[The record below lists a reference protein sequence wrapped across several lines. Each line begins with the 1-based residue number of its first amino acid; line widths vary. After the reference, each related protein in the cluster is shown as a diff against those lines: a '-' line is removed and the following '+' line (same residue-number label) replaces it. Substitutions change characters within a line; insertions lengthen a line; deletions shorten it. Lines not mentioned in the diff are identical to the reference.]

1 MTSKTQELAKAEPD
15 SVPKE
20 RALTT
25 KQRAFVDE
33 YLINGYNGTQA
44 ALTAG
49 YSPNGADVQAFNL
62 LRNTRIHALIEA
74 HLADAGITR
83 VRVLQEMA
91 DIAFRTD
98 LADYESLLGDDLRKL
113 RESGVNT
120 RHIKK
125 FKTSSRVL
133 VTGDDDAV
141 SFGDVSIELKDSAG
155 MLKELAKILGL
166 HDTSRSAGVNVNSGG
181 GPVQVNIPQGT
192 HPIDELHALSQ
203 AGLSSVE
210 PSNLETM
217 EIIMP
222 SGMEAKEGEQ

>member
-1 MTSKTQELAKAEPD
+1 MTQATRELAKAESD
-15 SVPKE
+15 SAPNE

-44 ALTAG
+44 ALKAG

-62 LRNTRIHALIEA
+62 LRNTKIHALIEA

-83 VRVLQEMA
+83 ERVLQEMA

-98 LADYESLLGDDLRKL
+98 LADYESLLGDELRKL

-133 VTGDDDAV
+133 VAGDDDAV
-141 SFGDVSIELKDSAG
+141 SLGDVSIELEDSTG
-155 MLKELAKILGL
+155 MLDKLAKVLRLYDGGQP
-166 HDTSRSAGVNVNSGG
+166 AGVKINSGG
-181 GPVQVNIPQGT
+181 GPVQVNIPQGM

-203 AGLSSVE
+203 VGLSSVE
-210 PSNLETM
+210 PSDLETM

-222 SGMEAKEGEQ
+222 PGMEAKEGE